1 MELFMKISNKKSGNQ
16 RVVQLSGSATVPNCG
31 RFRDSMLKAL
41 KSPEK
46 QIELVLDEV
55 SDVDLAFI
63 QVIAS
68 TMKTVGNLAKKSKRE
83 LIVKRPVPDAVA
95 QVTNLAGLA
104 NHGNCQDDKCVWC
117 ALGGS
122 PGGE

>member
-1 MELFMKISNKKSGNQ
+1 MKISNKKSGNR

-31 RFRDSMLKAL
+31 RFRESMLKAL

-46 QIELVLDEV
+46 SIELVLDEV

-68 TMKTVGNLAKKSKRE
+68 TMKTLGTTTVKGTGKSRRE
-83 LIVKRPVPDAVA
+83 LIVKRPVPEAVA

-117 ALGGS
+117 ALGGV

>member
-1 MELFMKISNKKSGNQ
+1 MKISNKKSGNR

-31 RFRDSMLKAL
+31 RFRETMLKAL

-46 QIELVLDEV
+46 SVELVLDDV
-55 SDVDLAFI
+55 SEVDLTFI

-68 TMKTVGNLAKKSKRE
+68 TMKTLGTTTGKATGKNRRE

-117 ALGGS
+117 ALGGA

>member
-1 MELFMKISNKKSGNQ
+1 MELFMKISNKKSGNR

-95 QVTNLAGLA
+95 NVTNLAGLA

>member
-1 MELFMKISNKKSGNQ
+1 MKISNKKSGNR

-31 RFRDSMLKAL
+31 RFRDTMLKAL

-46 QIELVLDEV
+46 KIELVLDEV

-68 TMKTVGNLAKKSKRE
+68 TMKTIGNLAKKSKRE

>member
-1 MELFMKISNKKSGNQ
+1 MELFMKISNKKSGNR

-31 RFRDSMLKAL
+31 RFRDTMLKAL

-46 QIELVLDEV
+46 KIELVLDEV

-68 TMKTVGNLAKKSKRE
+68 TMKTIGNLAKKSKRE

-117 ALGGS
+117 ALGGF

>member
-1 MELFMKISNKKSGNQ
+1 MKISNKKSGNQ

-31 RFRDSMLKAL
+31 RFRDTMLKAL

-46 QIELVLDEV
+46 KIELVLDEV